1 MRQLSSNQSVD
12 QPVVSK
18 LVRQLAI
25 RRSHVSNHS
34 VGQRKECKAVRHKK
48 ILSLLIPLVDKYIT
62 FRSCQMYFKKAH
74 ISVGQQVVSCLVN
87 HSVIRQLSN

>member
-25 RRSHVSNHS
+25 RRPQVSNHS
-34 VGQRKECKAVRHKK
+34 VGQRKECKAVKHKK
-48 ILSLLIPLVDKYIT
+48 ILSLLNAMVDK
-62 FRSCQMYFKKAH
+62 
-74 ISVGQQVVSCLVN
+74 
-87 HSVIRQLSN
+87 

>member
-1 MRQLSSNQSVD
+1 MRQLSSNRSVD

-25 RRSHVSNHS
+25 RQSHVSNQS

-48 ILSLLIPLVDKYIT
+48 ILSLLIPLVDK
-62 FRSCQMYFKKAH
+62 
-74 ISVGQQVVSCLVN
+74 
-87 HSVIRQLSN
+87 